1 MRKRCVLLLGQCGAG
16 KSTVANHLVGHDPM
30 SPDEPP
36 FRVSDRVFARMTRE
50 IKHETVEFMWENDLC
65 RVTVVDV
72 DSVVYK
78 NALNFNRIVKYI
90 GENKLRIDRIIFVM
104 KKGRLTEEERALFP
118 VIMAKFRQNRSS
130 LTVAVRCPKE
140 VSALV
145 VTGCEQD
152 TTTAR
157 EELVQELK
165 VDPTTREIAS
175 QMGMGI
181 YPVGFP
187 PVERMIPVLR
197 QVYIPRM
204 VQDRDM
210 LRELIVR
217 RVNIRGE
224 QHCF

>member
-1 MRKRCVLLLGQCGAG
+1 MAGRVVRERCVLLLGKSGAG
-16 KSTVANHLVGHDPM
+16 KSTVANHLVGHDPL

-36 FRVSDRVFARMTRE
+36 FRVQNQVFASVRE
-50 IKHETVEFMWENDLC
+50 VTHGTVEFMWKNDLY
-65 RVTVVDV
+65 RVTVVDTV
-72 DSVVYK
+72 GLFDTSVYGNDLIFDK
-78 NALNFNRIVKYI
+78 IVQHI
-90 GENKLRIDRIIFVM
+90 RQTNLRIDLILFVM
-104 KKGRLTEEERALFP
+104 KLGRFTLEEKEVFSF
-118 VIMAKFRQNRSS
+118 IMARLRS
-130 LTVAVRCPKE
+130 AFAF

-145 VTGCEQD
+145 VTGCENL

-157 EELVQELK
+157 EKLVQEFE
-165 VDPTTREIAS
+165 VNPDTREIAS

-187 PVERMIPVLR
+187 PVESMEPLL
-197 QVYIPRM
+197 QQAYIPCM

-217 RVNIRGE
+217 RVNIRSE